1 MYYQQCMILQVI
13 IFILIFF
20 LRFALAVL
28 FHVGNEPS
36 FKSKGESAQGVPSY
50 VWFNLSED

>member
-20 LRFALAVL
+20 LRFTFAVL

-36 FKSKGESAQGVPSY
+36 FKSKGDSAQGVPSY
-50 VWFNLSED
+50 VWYNLGED

>member
-20 LRFALAVL
+20 LRFTFAVL
-28 FHVGNEPS
+28 FHVANKPS
-36 FKSKGESAQGVPSY
+36 FKKGGGVAQGVPSY
-50 VWFNLSED
+50 VWYNLGED